1 MHVFDISVAG
11 EKHIRF
17 ASTIC
22 DLIRQAAG
30 EKDIGLALRT
40 PEYITKKI
48 EEGKAVIAMTGE
60 NTVAGFC
67 YLETWDHGRYVANS
81 GLIVAPQFRG
91 QGLARRIKIAAF
103 NLSREKFT
111 DAKLFGLTTSPAV
124 LKINSLIGY
133 RPVGFAELTHDEE
146 FWNGCK
152 TCPNYDILVRTQRK
166 FCLCTGMLYDPAEK
180 KKMKK
185 SGKKN
190 EKTYRIG
197 I

>member
-11 EKHIRF
+11 QDHIRF
-17 ASTIC
+17 AETIC
-22 DLIRQAAG
+22 TLISQAAG

-40 PEYITKKI
+40 PEYITQKI
-48 EEGKAVIAMTGE
+48 SEGKAIIAMADE
-60 NTVAGFC
+60 DTVAGFC

-81 GLIVAPQFRG
+81 GLIVAPGFRG

-103 NLSREKFT
+103 DLSRLKFPES
-111 DAKLFGLTTSPAV
+111 KLFGLTTSPAV

-166 FCLCTGMLYDPAEK
+166 FCLCTGMLYDPEEK

-185 SGKKN
+185 SGMKN
-190 EKTYRIG
+190 EKSHRISL
-197 I
+197 

>member
-11 EKHIRF
+11 PDHIRF
-17 ASTIC
+17 AENISA
-22 DLIRQAAG
+22 LIRQAAD

-48 EEGKAVIAMTGE
+48 KEGKAIIATTDAD
-60 NTVAGFC
+60 TVAGFC

-81 GLIVAPQFRG
+81 GLIVAPKFRG
-91 QGLARRIKIAAF
+91 HGLARRIKIAAF
-103 NLSREKFT
+103 NLSRQKFP
-111 DAKLFGLTTSPAV
+111 DSKLFGLTTSPAV

-166 FCLCTGMLYDPAEK
+166 FCLCTGMLYDPEEK

-190 EKTYRIG
+190 EKSHRISL
-197 I
+197 